1 MKDSMRVVSFTLDSE
16 TIRRLDR
23 LCEEKTKEVGT
34 FTSRSA
40 MIRILI
46 NKME

>member
-23 LCEEKTKEVGT
+23 LCEEKAKEVGT

-46 NKME
+46 NKPE

>member
-16 TIRRLDR
+16 TMRRLDK
-23 LCEEKTKEVGT
+23 LCEEKAKEVGT

-40 MIRILI
+40 MVRMLV
-46 NKME
+46 NKSE